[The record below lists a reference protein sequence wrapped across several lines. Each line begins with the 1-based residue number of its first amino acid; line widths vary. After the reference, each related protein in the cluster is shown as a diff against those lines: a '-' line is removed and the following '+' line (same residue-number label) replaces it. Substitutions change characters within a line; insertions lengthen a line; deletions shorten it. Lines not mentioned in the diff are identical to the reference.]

1 MVCCNLLSTMH
12 LTNFST
18 IKIKLEIASFG
29 FEKIT
34 YISQMF
40 ESINMHLSQK
50 KSNHKLFSNN
60 LSASLLYFKQRYRY
74 SSDLVGSF

>member
-1 MVCCNLLSTMH
+1 MVCCNLLTTMH

-18 IKIKLEIASFG
+18 IKIKFEIASFG

-50 KSNHKLFSNN
+50 KATINCFQTIYR
-60 LSASLLYFKQRYRY
+60 LLYFTL
-74 SSDLVGSF
+74 SNAIDTLPI

>member
-1 MVCCNLLSTMH
+1 MVCCNLLTTMH

-18 IKIKLEIASFG
+18 IKIKFEIASFG

-50 KSNHKLFSNN
+50 KNHKLFSNN

>member
-1 MVCCNLLSTMH
+1 MVCCNLLTTMH

-18 IKIKLEIASFG
+18 IKIKFEIASFG

-50 KSNHKLFSNN
+50 KATINCFQQFIGFFT
-60 LSASLLYFKQRYRY
+60 LL
-74 SSDLVGSF
+74 

>member
-1 MVCCNLLSTMH
+1 MH

-18 IKIKLEIASFG
+18 IKIKFEIASFG

-40 ESINMHLSQK
+40 ESINMHLSK
-50 KSNHKLFSNN
+50 K
-60 LSASLLYFKQRYRY
+60 KQP
-74 SSDLVGSF
+74 

>member
-1 MVCCNLLSTMH
+1 MVCCNLLTTMH

-18 IKIKLEIASFG
+18 IKIKFEIASFG

-50 KSNHKLFSNN
+50 K
-60 LSASLLYFKQRYRY
+60 QP
-74 SSDLVGSF
+74 

>member
-1 MVCCNLLSTMH
+1 MH

-18 IKIKLEIASFG
+18 IKIKFEIASFG

-40 ESINMHLSQK
+40 ESINMQHK
-50 KSNHKLFSNN
+50 KKKATINCFQTIYR
-60 LSASLLYFKQRYRY
+60 LLYFTL
-74 SSDLVGSF
+74 SNAIDTLPI